1 MRAEGIWHIGH
12 CVMFGLLCL
21 AACTRSTSRWDAED
35 YQRLTHRTFRH
46 EVIFQLPLDFE
57 NLDYARLQAAI
68 FYETNAVRVRHH
80 RSVLTHR
87 PVLEQVARQYAQ
99 RMVRADF
106 FDHDDPYTVILRTVE
121 DRVRKAGVINPLP
134 SENLAIYFGIQYKPR
149 VPAFPLRGQPRQ
161 FSWSR
166 NGPAIPNHTYA
177 SLAQTVVDFWMHS
190 PPHRDNLLA
199 PEAVEL
205 GCGAAF
211 FRDGQGFP
219 KFKLVQVFQWYEPV
233 RWKRPSS

>member
-1 MRAEGIWHIGH
+1 MLS
-12 CVMFGLLCL
+12 VLCL
-21 AACTRSTSRWDAED
+21 TCCSHSTSGWRAED
-35 YQRLTHRTFRH
+35 YKRLTYQTYRH

-57 NLDYARLQAAI
+57 NIDYARLQAAI

-80 RSVLTHR
+80 RSVLTYQ
-87 PVLEQVARQYAQ
+87 PVLEQVARQYAR
-99 RMVRADF
+99 RMVSAEF
-106 FDHDDPYTVILRTVE
+106 FDHHDPYSTALRTVE
-121 DRVRKAGVINPLP
+121 DRVRRAGVSNPLP

-149 VPAFPLRGQPRQ
+149 LPAFPLRSQPRQ

-177 SLAQTVVDFWMHS
+177 SLAQTVVDFWMQS

-233 RWKRPSS
+233 QREQTAS